1 MILYKGTAKS
11 FSEDNKNIDISS
23 GRKIAV
29 DKLINEFV
37 DKFRREPED
46 AEIRSWE
53 NSLKEISEVFDEV
66 GLVKQGVFLE
76 YQLPLSSKRLDCMVI
91 GINKENVSEAV
102 VIELKQWQTC
112 DKSNLEDAV
121 VTMLEGK
128 KKLLLHP
135 SVQVGNYIDYLKN
148 ATDAFNENESKLNL
162 SACVYLHNYIIEE
175 NDSLVDSKFNKIIF
189 KYPIFVQADKENIKD
204 FIREKVSYGVSKEI
218 LEKIATLKFETNKRL
233 NDSVVSIIK
242 GNSEY
247 VLLDE
252 QKLAFNTIIAA
263 AESSKPGKKVLI
275 INGGPGTGKS
285 VIAINILAYFL
296 RNKRKVNY
304 ATGSKWFTKNLRA
317 MLKGTNG
324 EYYFK
329 YFNQYNDLE
338 EDSMDILICDE
349 SHRIRGDRDGR
360 SGLYQIEQL
369 IRASK
374 VSVFFIDNNQ
384 HIRAN
389 EIGTSQYIRHFASKY
404 KNDNK
409 CDLTIWE
416 TNLEAQFRCG
426 GMDGFIN
433 WIDNTLDIEK
443 TANILWKS
451 NEEGFDFKICSSPEE
466 IDNLIRKKAEEGYKS
481 RMMAGFCWPWNEE
494 GNKDGT
500 LANDVKIDDYER
512 PWNPSDKGNY
522 KVKQNFDIPKPELWA
537 TDSKGIDQIGCVYT
551 VQGFEF
557 DYVGVIFGN
566 DLLYD
571 EGWQVNKDNSYDPM
585 LKKSSDEEF
594 MKSLKNIYRVLLSR
608 GIKGCYVYFMDKDTE
623 RFFKSRIE
631 D

>member
-1 MILYKGTAKS
+1 MILYKGTVKS

-23 GRKIAV
+23 GRNIIV
-29 DKLINEFV
+29 DKLVNAFI

-53 NSLKEISEVFDEV
+53 NSLKEISQVFDEV
-66 GLVKQGVFLE
+66 GLVDQGVFLE
-76 YQLPLSSKRLDCMVI
+76 YQLPLSSKRLDCMAI
-91 GINKENVSEAV
+91 GINKDNISEAV
-102 VIELKQWQTC
+102 VIELKQWQAC
-112 DKSNLEDAV
+112 EKSNLEEAV
-121 VTMLEGK
+121 VTMLQGK

-148 ATDAFNENESKLNL
+148 ATDVFNDNEYKLNL
-162 SACVYLHNYIIEE
+162 SACVYLHNYVFKEY
-175 NDSLVDSKFNKIIF
+175 DSLVDSKFNEIIK
-189 KYPIFVQADKENIKD
+189 KYPIFVQADKEKIKE
-204 FIREKVSYGVSKEI
+204 FIREKVSYGISKETM
-218 LEKIATLKFETNKRL
+218 EKIANIKFETNKRL
-233 NDSVVSIIK
+233 NDSVVNIIK

-252 QKLAFNTIIAA
+252 QMLAFKTIIAA

-296 RNKRKVNY
+296 KNKRKVNY

-317 MLKGTNG
+317 MLKGISG
-324 EYYFK
+324 EYYFN
-329 YFNQYNDLE
+329 YFNNYNDSE
-338 EDSMDILICDE
+338 IDSIDVLICDE
-349 SHRIRGDRDGR
+349 AHRIRGDRDTR

-369 IRASK
+369 IKVSK

-384 HIRAN
+384 HIRSN
-389 EIGTSQYIRHFASKY
+389 EIGTSQYIRQFANKY
-404 KNDNK
+404 KNDNA
-409 CDLTIWE
+409 CNLTIWE
-416 TNLEAQFRCG
+416 TKLEGQFRCG

-433 WIDNTLDIEK
+433 WIDNTLEIEK

-466 IDNLIRKKAEEGYKS
+466 VDNLIRKKAEEGYKS
-481 RMMAGFCWPWNEE
+481 RMMAGFCWPWNEVA
-494 GNKDGT
+494 NKDGT
-500 LANDVKIDDYER
+500 LVNDVKIGSYER

-522 KVKQNFDIPKPELWA
+522 KVKQNSNIPKPELWA
-537 TDSKGIDQIGCVYT
+537 TDSKGIDQVGCVYT

-566 DLLYD
+566 DLIYD
-571 EGWQVNKDNSYDPM
+571 EGWKLKRENSHDSM

-594 MKSLKNIYRVLLSR
+594 IKSLKNVYRVLLSR
-608 GIKGCYVYFMDKDTE
+608 GIKGCYVYFIDKNTE
-623 RFFKSRIE
+623 RFFRSRME
-631 D
+631 

>member
-1 MILYKGTAKS
+1 MILYKGTVKS
-11 FSEDNKNIDISS
+11 FSDDNKNIDTNS
-23 GRKIAV
+23 GRKIIV
-29 DKLINEFV
+29 DKLVGAFK

-53 NSLKEISEVFDEV
+53 NSLMEISKVFDEV
-66 GLVKQGVFLE
+66 GLVEQGVFLE
-76 YQLPLSSKRLDCMVI
+76 YQLPLSSKRLDCMII
-91 GINKENVSEAV
+91 GVDKNNISEVV

-112 DKSNLEDAV
+112 ENSNLEEAV
-121 VTMLEGK
+121 VTMLQGK

-148 ATDAFNENESKLNL
+148 ATDVFDYSENKLNL
-162 SACVYLHNYIIEE
+162 SACVYLHNYVLEE
-175 NDSLVDSKFNKIIF
+175 EDSLIYSKFNEIIS
-189 KYPIFVQADKENIKD
+189 KYPIFVQADKEKIKD
-204 FIREKVSYGVSKEI
+204 FIREKVSYGVSKETV
-218 LEKIATLKFETNKRL
+218 EKIVNLKFETNKSL

-252 QKLAFNTIIAA
+252 QMLAFKTIIAA
-263 AESSKPGKKVLI
+263 AESSKSGKKVLI

-296 RNKRKVNY
+296 KNKRKVNY

-317 MLKGTNG
+317 MLKGTSG

-329 YFNQYNDLE
+329 YFNQYNDLQ
-338 EDSMDILICDE
+338 EDSIDILICDE
-349 SHRIRGDRDGR
+349 SHRIRGDRDPR

-384 HIRAN
+384 HIRSN
-389 EIGTSQYIRHFASKY
+389 EIGTPQYIKHFASKY
-404 KNDNK
+404 KNDNN
-409 CDLTIWE
+409 CDLTVWE
-416 TNLEAQFRCG
+416 TKLEAQFRCG
-426 GMDGFIN
+426 GMDGFIS

-466 IDNLIRKKAEEGYKS
+466 VDTLIRNKAEEGFKS

-500 LANDVKIDDYER
+500 LANDVKIGEYER

-522 KVKQNFDIPKPELWA
+522 KVKQNSNIPKPELWA
-537 TDSKGIDQIGCVYT
+537 TDPKGIDQIGCVYT

-566 DLLYD
+566 DLVYD
-571 EGWQVNKDNSYDPM
+571 DGWKLKRENSNDPM

-594 MKSLKNIYRVLLSR
+594 IKSLKNVYRVLLSR

-623 RFFKSRIE
+623 RFFRSRME
-631 D
+631 